1 MLYDIVIYMPIKLN
15 SKRVK
20 NKSIKE
26 FCNRPL
32 LCWSLEKLDKL
43 NIPIFIY
50 SSSCDIIKNLLDF
63 DIKNILFCDRDKA
76 LDGDEVIG
84 IDIYKSFG
92 NIISSKNYILTH
104 CTSPFINVSTYIEA
118 VESLLNKNYDSVFTA
133 TEEKTFC
140 WLDGERIN
148 FNLPRIQTQFLKPV
162 FVETSGIYG
171 YKKHVL
177 DLGSRTSNDNFN
189 IIKVSKLESIDIDTL
204 DDFYFAEKVGRSIIN
219 DGGLL

>member
-1 MLYDIVIYMPIKLN
+1 
-15 SKRVK
+15 
-20 NKSIKE
+20 
-26 FCNRPL
+26 
-32 LCWSLEKLDKL
+32 
-43 NIPIFIY
+43 
-50 SSSCDIIKNLLDF
+50 
-63 DIKNILFCDRDKA
+63 
-76 LDGDEVIG
+76 
-84 IDIYKSFG
+84 
-92 NIISSKNYILTH
+92 
-104 CTSPFINVSTYIEA
+104 
-118 VESLLNKNYDSVFTA
+118 LNKNYDSVFTA